1 MSNKIKNI
9 LWGAMLI
16 MLAITMFSGCSK
28 FLDRKPLKATLD
40 DLNQGGLEGQIY
52 ALYGAI
58 RNGDIAGQAF
68 GGIPWLAMHGFR
80 ADDSEKGSSAS
91 DGADWGVIFDQFQYQ
106 KDHWAPTIYWDQHY
120 VLIGLANTAL
130 QIADSLNLNDAAS
143 MTNRAEARFFRAFAY
158 FDLVRTY
165 GEVPKIDF
173 RIYSAADGKK
183 PKSSVAQIYQLIDA
197 DLNFAIQ
204 NLPPNWNNASGTSRF
219 PGRLTSYSAIAL
231 SAKTKLYRQD
241 WGGALSLCKQIIN
254 SGNYSLYA
262 DYFKLFTE
270 AGENS
275 GESLFEIQAYIG
287 PNGTNNL
294 FSWYGIAQGVR
305 GAGVWD
311 LGWGWNT
318 PTQTLVDSYESGD
331 PRKDQTILYSG
342 QSDGVYGRVLPS
354 FPTIP
359 RLYWNKK
366 VYPEPTMQS
375 STGSRQAGWV
385 NQRELRYAD
394 VLLMAAEAANELGGA
409 TNSSDAIT
417 WINMVRKRA
426 RGNASV
432 LPNLVFTTQAQLRTD
447 IKRERRSELAMEGER
462 FFDLV
467 RWGDAAT
474 VLSAAGYQNKHRY
487 YPIPQAAIDFA
498 GGVLVQNP
506 EW

>member
-1 MSNKIKNI
+1 MNKFKNI
-9 LWGAMLI
+9 LWGSF
-16 MLAITMFSGCSK
+16 LAFLTFALFSGCSK
-28 FLDRKPLKATLD
+28 FLDRKPLSATLD
-40 DLNQGGLEGQIY
+40 DLKQGGLEGQIY

-130 QIADSLNLNDAAS
+130 QIADSLKLNDPAS
-143 MTNRAEARFFRAFAY
+143 LANKAEAKFFRAFAY
-158 FDLVRTY
+158 FDLVRTF
-165 GEVPKIDF
+165 GDVPKIDF
-173 RIYSAADGKK
+173 RVYNANDAKK
-183 PKSSVAQIYQLIDA
+183 PKASAAQIYTMIDA
-197 DLNFAIQ
+197 DLQDAIQ
-204 NLPPNWNNASGTSRF
+204 NLPPNWNNASGSSRF
-219 PGRLTSYSAIAL
+219 PGRLTSDAAKAL
-231 SAKTKLYRQD
+231 AAKTKLYRGD
-241 WGGALSLCKQIIN
+241 WSGALNLCKQIIN
-254 SGNYSLYA
+254 SGNHSLYS

-275 GESLFEIQAYIG
+275 SESLWEIQAYIG

-294 FSWYGIAQGVR
+294 YSWYGIAQGVR
-305 GAGVWD
+305 GAGDWD

-318 PTQTLVDSYESGD
+318 PTQNLVDAYEAGD
-331 PRKDQTILYSG
+331 LRKSATILYSG
-342 QSDGVYGRVLPS
+342 QPDGVYGRVLPP
-354 FPTIP
+354 FPSIP

-366 VYPEPTMQS
+366 VYPEPAMQV

-394 VLLMAAEAANELGGA
+394 VLLMAAEAANEIGGA
-409 TNSSDAIT
+409 SNQADAVT
-417 WINMVRKRA
+417 WTNMVRKR
-426 RGNASV
+426 GNNPVAAIAFV
-432 LPNLVFTTQAQLRTD
+432 NQGQMRTA
-447 IKRERRSELAMEGER
+447 IKNERRVELAMEGER

-467 RWGDAAT
+467 RWGDAVS
-474 VLSAAGYQNKHRY
+474 VLGGSGYQNKHRF
-487 YPIPQAAIDFA
+487 YPIPQSAIDFA
-498 GGVLVQNP
+498 GGVLIQNP

>member
-1 MSNKIKNI
+1 MRNKLTSI
-9 LWGAMLI
+9 LRGALLI
-16 MLAITMFSGCSK
+16 VLTFTMFAGCSK
-28 FLDRKPLKATLD
+28 FLDRKPLTATLD

-130 QIADSLNLNDAAS
+130 QIADSLNLNDPAS

-158 FDLVRTY
+158 FDLVRTF

-173 RIYSAADGKK
+173 RIYNASDGKK

-204 NLPPNWNNASGTSRF
+204 NLPPNWNNASGVSRF
-219 PGRLTSYSAIAL
+219 PGRLTTYSAMAL
-231 SAKTKLYRQD
+231 AAKTKLYRQD
-241 WGGALSLCKQIIN
+241 WNGALTLCKQIIN
-254 SGNYSLYA
+254 SGNFSLYN

-275 GESLFEIQAYIG
+275 SESLFEIQAYIG

-305 GAGVWD
+305 GAGDWD

-331 PRKDQTILYSG
+331 PRKDATILYSG
-342 QSDGVYGRVLPS
+342 QSDGVYGRVLPP

-366 VYPEPTMQS
+366 VYAEPAMQA

-394 VLLMAAEAANELGGA
+394 VLLMAAEAANELGGS
-409 TNSSDAIT
+409 NSADAIK

-426 RGNASV
+426 RGNASA
-432 LPNLVFTTQAQLRTD
+432 LPDLVFSSQAQLRAD
-447 IKRERRSELAMEGER
+447 IKKERRAELAMEGER

-467 RWGDAAT
+467 RWGDAIT
-474 VLSAAGYQNKHRY
+474 VLGPMGYQNKHRY

>member
-1 MSNKIKNI
+1 
-9 LWGAMLI
+9 
-16 MLAITMFSGCSK
+16 
-28 FLDRKPLKATLD
+28 
-40 DLNQGGLEGQIY
+40 
-52 ALYGAI
+52 
-58 RNGDIAGQAF
+58 
-68 GGIPWLAMHGFR
+68 
-80 ADDSEKGSSAS
+80 
-91 DGADWGVIFDQFQYQ
+91 
-106 KDHWAPTIYWDQHY
+106 
-120 VLIGLANTAL
+120 
-130 QIADSLNLNDAAS
+130 
-143 MTNRAEARFFRAFAY
+143 
-158 FDLVRTY
+158 
-165 GEVPKIDF
+165 
-173 RIYSAADGKK
+173 
-183 PKSSVAQIYQLIDA
+183 
-197 DLNFAIQ
+197 
-204 NLPPNWNNASGTSRF
+204 
-219 PGRLTSYSAIAL
+219 
-231 SAKTKLYRQD
+231 LYRQD
-241 WGGALSLCKQIIN
+241 WSGALSLCKQIIS

>member
-1 MSNKIKNI
+1 MNKFKNI
-9 LWGAMLI
+9 LRGSF
-16 MLAITMFSGCSK
+16 LAILTFVMFSGCSK
-28 FLDRKPLKATLD
+28 FLDRKPLSATLD

-120 VLIGLANTAL
+120 TLIGLANTAL
-130 QIADSLNLNDAAS
+130 QIADSLNLNDPAS
-143 MTNRAEARFFRAFAY
+143 MANKAEARFFRAFAY

-165 GEVPKIDF
+165 GDVPKIDF
-173 RIYSAADGKK
+173 RIYNANDAKK
-183 PKSSVAQIYQLIDA
+183 PKASAAQIYALIDA
-197 DLNFAIQ
+197 DLQDAMQ
-204 NLPPNWNNASGTSRF
+204 NLPPNWNNASGSSRF
-219 PGRLTSYSAIAL
+219 PGRLTSNAAKAL
-231 SAKTKLYRQD
+231 AAKTMLYRQN
-241 WGGALSLCKQIIN
+241 WSGALTLCKQIIN
-254 SGNYSLYA
+254 SGNYTLYP

-275 GESLFEIQAYIG
+275 GESLWEIQAYIG

-305 GAGVWD
+305 GAGDWD

-318 PTQTLVDSYESGD
+318 PTQTLVDAYEAGD
-331 PRKDQTILYSG
+331 PRKDATILYSG
-342 QSDGVYGRVLPS
+342 QPDGVYGRVLPS
-354 FPTIP
+354 FPGIP

-366 VYPEPTMQS
+366 VYPEPAMQV

-409 TNSSDAIT
+409 GNQADAVT
-417 WINMVRKRA
+417 WTNMVRKR
-426 RGNASV
+426 GNSP
-432 LPNLVFTTQAQLRTD
+432 LSSITFTSQSQMRSA
-447 IKRERRSELAMEGER
+447 IKYERRIELALEGER

-467 RWGDAAT
+467 RWGDAIS
-474 VLSAAGYQNKHRY
+474 VLGGSGYQNKHRF

-498 GGVLVQNP
+498 GGALIQNP